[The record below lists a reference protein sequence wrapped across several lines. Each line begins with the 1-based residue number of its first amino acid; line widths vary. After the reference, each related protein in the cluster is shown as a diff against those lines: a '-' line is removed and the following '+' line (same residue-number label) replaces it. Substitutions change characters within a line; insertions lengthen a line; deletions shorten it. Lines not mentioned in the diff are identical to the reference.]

1 MKVVQAINM
10 IGGTAAVTSPPPHLL
25 NKAVPSSPTPKGKAK
40 ICLVEL
46 DDLPIK
52 EVLITDKCGADAD
65 FRNVVIKDK
74 MEENEENEED
84 REKEQADGESKES
97 ERVVAKKVEGK
108 SD

>member
-40 ICLVEL
+40 ICVVEL

-52 EVLITDKCGADAD
+52 EVLITDKCKDDTD
-65 FRNVVIKDK
+65 FRNIAIKDK
-74 MEENEENEED
+74 MEENEENDEEAEEKSEEGERKELD
-84 REKEQADGESKES
+84 RVVVKES
-97 ERVVAKKVEGK
+97 ERKT
-108 SD
+108 D